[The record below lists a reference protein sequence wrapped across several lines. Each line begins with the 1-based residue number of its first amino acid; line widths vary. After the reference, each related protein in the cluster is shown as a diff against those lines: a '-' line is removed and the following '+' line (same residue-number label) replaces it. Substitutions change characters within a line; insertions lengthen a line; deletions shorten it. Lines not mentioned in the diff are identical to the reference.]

1 MPSILRIFSYQK
13 VASLP
18 LIGSFESCATV
29 PRLRTWTSGTI
40 CRAVRSISFFEDI
53 YYECIEPHRVWWAPR
68 SRIDNK
74 WAYNYLPSLTSPYH
88 MTAWPVTRFRTITN
102 GYHLLPK
109 PWVDLAGGPT
119 KLYQTLPQYQ
129 SGSTPSVRR
138 LYRPGLRL
146 W

>member
-1 MPSILRIFSYQK
+1 MPAILRIFSYQK

-18 LIGSFESCATV
+18 VIGSFESCATV
-29 PRLRTWTSGTI
+29 PTAKDMNIWNNMPCPT
-40 CRAVRSISFFEDI
+40 AISFGIDI

-74 WAYNYLPSLTSPYH
+74 WAYNYLPSLTDAYH
-88 MTAWPVTRFRTITN
+88 RTAWPVSRFRTITN
-102 GYHLLPK
+102 GYHLVPNG
-109 PWVDLAGGPT
+109 WVDLAGGPT

-129 SGSTPSVRR
+129 SGSTPSMRT
-138 LYRPGLRL
+138 LYRPGLRR